1 MKQDLYTIPL
11 KTISGKKTTLEAYR
25 GKILLII
32 NVASRCGF
40 TKQYAEIEKFY
51 REYAPKGVEVLG
63 FPCNQFLNQ
72 EPETSCKIQAFAEN
86 RFQASFPLYEKV
98 CVRGKNIAPIY
109 AYLKNHIEKKPLIFI
124 PWNFSKILISHD
136 GRVLERF
143 GPLTSLTHIRK
154 KVDDLLISNG

>member
-1 MKQDLYTIPL
+1 MTQSLYTIPVQ
-11 KTISGKKTTLEAYR
+11 TISGETTTLEAYR

-51 REYAPKGVEVLG
+51 RAYAPKGVEVLG

-72 EPETSCKIQAFAEN
+72 EPETGCKIQSFAES
-86 RFQASFPLYEKV
+86 RFQVSFPLFEKV
-98 CVRGKNIAPIY
+98 NVRGKNITPLY

-124 PWNFSKILISHD
+124 PWNFSIVLVSQD

-143 GPLTSLTHIRK
+143 GPLISFSHIRK
-154 KVDDLLISNG
+154 KIDNLLISKG